1 MHPSVRF
8 SLLEDH
14 YRQSKVL
21 ASAPAAAAAAA
32 AMVAVATTLDVSA
45 T

>member
-1 MHPSVRF
+1 MHPSVHF
-8 SLLEDH
+8 SLLEDR